1 MRDNA
6 YSRVLHR
13 RHCPHRP
20 HRPQLFL
27 HKASKIRD
35 MDAMDAMDATDANIL
50 ARTGCFTLQWPRG
63 TGVSIL
69 SFSARI
75 SGSK

>member
-6 YSRVLHR
+6 YSRVLYR
-13 RHCPHRP
+13 RHCP

-35 MDAMDAMDATDANIL
+35 MDAMDAMDANIL
-50 ARTGCFTLQWPRG
+50 ARTGCFTLQ
-63 TGVSIL
+63 
-69 SFSARI
+69 
-75 SGSK
+75 

>member
-6 YSRVLHR
+6 YSRVLYR
-13 RHCPHRP
+13 RHCP

-35 MDAMDAMDATDANIL
+35 MDAADAMDAMDANIL

-63 TGVSIL
+63 TRVSIL
-69 SFSARI
+69 PFSAPI